1 MKKNIQ
7 EDKRVDVVGVAE
19 KEIKHAI
26 RGYVAVP
33 YNKIKRLESKCQQ
46 HKTRA
51 YNKHSFMGTAKYGF
65 TIDDYKHAINVERF
79 VILLVMEQE
88 ALDRQLQALRMR
100 YKLFK
105 EVLPTIDYPTLKT
118 LLKHDILTDY
128 EAMIYQEIQEIN
140 YYIEQHKRTLA
151 QQQADNEVASL
162 DLNEDDIKQ
171 MLNSDDWDTPKET
184 KISVL
189 SNVEDEL
196 MALLA

>member
-1 MKKNIQ
+1 M
-7 EDKRVDVVGVAE
+7 VGVAE

-88 ALDRQLQALRMR
+88 ALDRQLQTLRMR

-105 EVLPTIDYPTLKT
+105 AVLPTIDYPTLKT
-118 LLKHDILTDY
+118 LLKHDILTNY
-128 EAMIYQEIQEIN
+128 EAMIYQERQEIN

-151 QQQADNEVASL
+151 RNKL
-162 DLNEDDIKQ
+162 TMK
-171 MLNSDDWDTPKET
+171 
-184 KISVL
+184 
-189 SNVEDEL
+189 
-196 MALLA
+196 